1 MLLERGSRSLL
12 LLAPELCGHDAI
24 SGDVV
29 DLQRMLPLRMV
40 VSVVRLTLLLLF
52 PRTPGF

>member
-1 MLLERGSRSLL
+1 MLLERGSRSFL

-29 DLQRMLPLRMV
+29 DHQRMLPLRMA